1 MNERVRKLAEER
13 AGVVRRM
20 RTILEAAEGADSEH
34 LTRAQE
40 RDYRQLVD
48 QYNALT
54 IKINGELGNRAAG
67 SDTIFEYDSGQPA
80 QMRAALEF
88 AERVLDTPSG
98 DSPTRPTPGGGPSL
112 DARGDFRAR
121 RAAGEVIVLGRE
133 QRLADLFPEA
143 DEPAAVA
150 RSRQATGLIVRGM
163 VTGDYGGVTPEM
175 RAQLGGVDSLGGF
188 LLSDPT
194 SARVVDAAR
203 NQAVVF
209 AAGAMTVPM
218 DTETLSLARLK
229 SEPQGTWRHENTPMV
244 FGDLEFQRI
253 RLVARTLLIGV
264 KSSAELWQ
272 DVEGFGEI
280 VERSL
285 AEAVA
290 LELDRVAL
298 LGTGAAA
305 EPRGLLN
312 DPAIGVQPNVGT
324 PADYDD
330 ISVGI
335 QGVRNANGEPNA
347 LIWSPRTA
355 GSYARLKDTTNQPL
369 RQPDDVAA
377 LTKHAT
383 KQLPDNL
390 GAGTNE
396 SVAVVGDMTKLLVG
410 IRLGFTLEVSRDAAG
425 GSSSAFRDYQV
436 WIRAALRADVALEQP
451 THFSK
456 LPAITA

>member
-1 MNERVRKLAEER
+1 MNERVRKLLEER
-13 AGVVRRM
+13 TGVVRRM
-20 RTILEAAEGADSEH
+20 RTILDAAADADAER
-34 LTRAQE
+34 LTNAQE
-40 RDYRQLVD
+40 RDYRKLVD
-48 QYNALT
+48 EYNALT
-54 IKINGELGNRAAG
+54 IRINTEVGNRAATT
-67 SDTIFEYDSGQPA
+67 DTIFEYDSGQPA

-112 DARGDFRAR
+112 DARDFRAR
-121 RAAGEVIVLGRE
+121 RAAGEVVVLGRE
-133 QRLADLFPEA
+133 ERLADLFPGA
-143 DEPAAVA
+143 DEPAAAA
-150 RSRQATGLIVRGM
+150 RSRQAIGLVVRGM

-194 SARVVDAAR
+194 SARVIDLAR
-203 NQAVVF
+203 NRAVVF
-209 AAGAMTVPM
+209 AAGAMTVPI
-218 DTETLSLARLK
+218 EGERLSMARLAA
-229 SEPQGTWRHENTPMV
+229 EPAGTWRHENAPMV
-244 FGDLEFQRI
+244 FGDLEYERI
-253 RLVARTLLIGV
+253 TFRPRTLLIGV

-272 DVEGFGEI
+272 DVEGFGEV

-285 AEAVA
+285 AQAVA

-298 LGTGAAA
+298 LGLGAAA
-305 EPRGLLN
+305 EPLGLLN
-312 DPAIGVQPNVGT
+312 DGDIGVQPNVGT
-324 PADYDD
+324 PTDYDD

-396 SVAVVGDMTKLLVG
+396 SVAVVGDFTKLLVG
-410 IRLGFTLEVSRDAAG
+410 IRLGFTLEVSRDAAEG
-425 GSSSAFRDYQV
+425 TGSAFRDYQV
-436 WIRAALRADVALEQP
+436 WIRAALRADIALEQP